1 MELMKIEFIIK
12 YIEGYIILNNLS
24 SINQF
29 FIPPGVG
36 RSILTAAHC
45 ICDYDPDSGPP
56 YASCNLNHA
65 SGSPENQIVP
75 KNKRRGF
82 ERDVYYLA
90 GEKSVPPEVRNM
102 LERRSLQGTSL
113 QLPKATKAI
122 IYKTTMVANGEG
134 HFKTPDIGI
143 VTDTNGIQNY
153 GNNVDYIPLAS
164 FVGE

>member
-1 MELMKIEFIIK
+1 M
-12 YIEGYIILNNLS
+12 
-24 SINQF
+24 
-29 FIPPGVG
+29 V

-90 GEKSVPPEVRNM
+90 GEKSVPPEVRNA
-102 LERRSLQGTSL
+102 LHRRSLQGTSL
-113 QLPKATKAI
+113 QLPKATKAL
-122 IYKTTMVANGEG
+122 IYKTRIVDNGEG
-134 HFKTPDIGI
+134 RIGKPDI
-143 VTDTNGIQNY
+143 
-153 GNNVDYIPLAS
+153 
-164 FVGE
+164 